1 MKFFSTRDTA
11 LRISS
16 AEAIVKGLS
25 DDGGLFCPESIPKL
39 TAEDKKFLLNASY
52 RERAAFVLGKF
63 LSDFSA
69 EELAYFSEKA
79 YSTEKFDSDAV
90 APVHMLDKKLG
101 ILELWHGPTSAFKDM
116 ALQML
121 PYLLSASLKKTGES
135 RLACILVATS
145 GDTGKA
151 ALEGFADVPG
161 TKIAVFYPKDGVSKI
176 QERQMTTQ
184 SGDNVYVSSVVGNF
198 DDVQSAMKEIF
209 SDVDIRAKASDN
221 GCIFSSANSIN
232 WGRAVPQIA
241 YYVSGYFD
249 LLASGAISETDE
261 INVCVPTGNFGNIL
275 AAFYAKEMGVP
286 IKKFIC
292 ASNSNNV
299 LTDFFRT
306 GTYDKRRDFHVTT
319 SPAMDILISSNLERL
334 IFNLSGNDDKTVKGY
349 MDKLRAD
356 GVYTVSP
363 EIFEKV
369 SDLFYGGFC
378 DDAETLKTISNVY
391 SEHNYLI
398 DTHTAVAVNVHKKYV
413 EESGDN
419 AVTLLASTA
428 SPFKFADSVL
438 SALGIDITSGGEE
451 LLKILSKTTNEKIPG
466 PLAKIFEK
474 EERFLN
480 TATRDDLPELV
491 VKFTRG
497 EI

>member
-1 MKFFSTRDTA
+1 MNYFSTRNTA
-11 LRISS
+11 LKISS

-25 DDGGLFCPESIPKL
+25 DDGGLFCPESVPKL
-39 TAEDKKFLLNASY
+39 TDEDKKFLLNASY

-69 EELAYFSEKA
+69 DELSDYSEKA
-79 YSTEKFDSDAV
+79 YSSEKFDSEAV
-90 APVHMLDKKLG
+90 APVHMLEKNLG
-101 ILELWHGPTSAFKDM
+101 ILELWHGPTCAFKDM

-121 PYLLSASLKKTGES
+121 PYLLTASLKKTGEN
-135 RLACILVATS
+135 RLASILVATS

-151 ALEGFADVPG
+151 ALEGFADVEG
-161 TKIAVFYPKDGVSKI
+161 TKIAVFYPKDGVSRI

-184 SGDNVYVSSVVGNF
+184 SGKNVYVSSVVGNF
-198 DDVQSAMKEIF
+198 DDVQSSMKEIF
-209 SDVDIRAKASDN
+209 SDEEIRAKASDN

-249 LLASGAISETDE
+249 LLRNGAISEGDE

-275 AAFYAKEMGVP
+275 AAFYAREMGIP

-292 ASNSNNV
+292 ASNANNV
-299 LTDFFRT
+299 LTDFFRE
-306 GTYDKRRDFHVTT
+306 GIYDKRRKFHVTA

-334 IFNLSGNDDKTVKGY
+334 IFNLSGNDDKLVSEY
-349 MDKLRAD
+349 MSQLKKD

-363 EIFEKV
+363 ELFGKISE
-369 SDLFYGGFC
+369 LFYGGCC
-378 DDAETLKTISNVY
+378 DDSETLKTISSVY
-391 SEHNYLI
+391 SEHKYLL
-398 DTHTAVAVNVHKKYV
+398 DTHTAVAVNVYNKYAK
-413 EESGDN
+413 ETGDDT
-419 AVTLLASTA
+419 VTLLASTA

-438 SALGIDITSGGEE
+438 SALGVDISSDGEE
-451 LLKILSKTTNEKIPG
+451 LLTILAKTTDKKIPK
-466 PLAKIFEK
+466 PLASIFEK

-480 TATRDDLPELV
+480 TANKEQLPDIVLD
-491 VKFTRG
+491 FTKG
-497 EI
+497 IL

>member
-1 MKFFSTRDTA
+1 MNYFSTRDA
-11 LRISS
+11 SLKISS
-16 AEAIVKGLS
+16 AEAIVRGLS
-25 DDGGLFCPESIPKL
+25 KDGGLFCPESIPQL
-39 TAEDKKFLLNASY
+39 TDEDKKYLLTASY
-52 RERAAFVLGKF
+52 KQRAAFVLGKF
-63 LSDFSA
+63 LTDFTK
-69 EELAYFSEKA
+69 EELEVFSEKA
-79 YSTEKFDSDAV
+79 YSSEKFDSDAV
-90 APVHMLDKKLG
+90 APVHMLNEKLG

-121 PYLLSASLKKTGES
+121 PHLLSAALKKTGEKRTAS
-135 RLACILVATS
+135 ILVATS

-151 ALEGFADVPG
+151 ALEGFADVEG

-184 SGDNVYVSSVVGNF
+184 SGKNVYVSSVVGNF

-209 SDVDIRAKASDN
+209 SDEEIRETASQN

-249 LLASGAISETDE
+249 LLASGAITEKDE

-275 AAFYAKEMGVP
+275 AAFYAREMGIP

-299 LTDFFRT
+299 LTDFFRE
-306 GTYDKRRDFHVTT
+306 GKYDKRRDFHVTA

-334 IFNLSGNDDKTVKGY
+334 IFNLSGNDDKTVKKY
-349 MDKLRAD
+349 MSKLQSD
-356 GVYTVSP
+356 GVYTISA
-363 EIFEKV
+363 EIF
-369 SDLFYGGFC
+369 SNISGLFYGGCC
-378 DDAETLKTISNVY
+378 DDEETLKTISSIF
-391 SEHNYLI
+391 SEYNYLI
-398 DTHTAVAVNVHKKYV
+398 DTHTAVGVNVYNKYV
-413 EESGDN
+413 SETGDET
-419 AVTLLASTA
+419 VTLLASTA

-438 SALGIDITSGGEE
+438 SALGIDIDSNGEE
-451 LLKILSKTTNEKIPG
+451 LLKILSKTTGQKIPA
-466 PLAKIFEK
+466 PLASIFDK

-480 TATRDDLPELV
+480 TAMRDELPEVV

-497 EI
+497 DV

>member
-1 MKFFSTRDTA
+1 MNYFSTRDTS
-11 LRISS
+11 LRLSS
-16 AEAIVKGLS
+16 AEAIVRGLS
-25 DDGGLFCPESIPKL
+25 KDGGLFCPESIPKF
-39 TAEDKKFLLNASY
+39 TDEEKAFLISASY
-52 RERAAFVLGKF
+52 QKRAALVLGKF
-63 LSDFSA
+63 LTDFSE
-69 EELAYFSEKA
+69 EELISFAEKA
-79 YSTEKFDSDAV
+79 YSSEKFDTEAV
-90 APVHMLDKKLG
+90 APVHMLEKNLG
-101 ILELWHGPTSAFKDM
+101 ILELWHGPTCAFKDM

-121 PYLLSASLKKTGES
+121 PYLLSSSIKKTGEKRTAS
-135 RLACILVATS
+135 ILVATS

-151 ALEGFADVPG
+151 ALEGFADVEG

-184 SGDNVYVSSVVGNF
+184 SGENVYVSSVVGNF

-209 SDVDIRAKASDN
+209 SDEEIRGKASEN

-249 LLASGAISETDE
+249 LLKNGAISEDDE

-275 AAFYAKEMGVP
+275 AAFYAREMGIP

-299 LTDFFRT
+299 LTDFFKD
-306 GTYDKRRDFHVTT
+306 GKYDKNRQFHVTA
-319 SPAMDILISSNLERL
+319 SPAMDILVSSNLERL
-334 IFNLSGNDDKTVKGY
+334 IFNMSGNDDKTVRKY
-349 MDKLRAD
+349 MSKLQSD
-356 GVYTVSP
+356 GAYTVSA
-363 EIFEKV
+363 EIFSRI
-369 SDLFYGGFC
+369 SDLFYGGCC
-378 DDAETLKTISNVY
+378 DDVKTLKTISDVF

-398 DTHTAVAVNVHKKYV
+398 DTHTAVAVNVYKKYV
-413 EESGDN
+413 EETQDC

-438 SALGIDITSGGEE
+438 SALGIDISSGGEE
-451 LLKILSKTTNEKIPG
+451 LLEILSKTTKQKVPA
-466 PLAKIFEK
+466 PLASIFEK

-480 TATRDDLPELV
+480 TANREDLADV
-491 VKFTRG
+491 VLKFTEG
-497 EI
+497 TV

>member
-1 MKFFSTRDTA
+1 MKYFSTRDVS
-11 LRISS
+11 LRLNS

-25 DDGGLFCPESIPKL
+25 KDGGLFCPESIPTL
-39 TAEDKKFLLNASY
+39 TAEDKAFLLNASY
-52 RERAAFVLGKF
+52 KERAALVLGKF
-63 LSDFSA
+63 LSDFSE
-69 EELAYFSEKA
+69 EELKEYCEKA
-79 YSTEKFDSDAV
+79 YSSEKFDTTNA

-101 ILELWHGPTSAFKDM
+101 VLELWHGPTCAFKDM

-121 PYLLSASLKKTGES
+121 PYLLSSALKKTGEK

-151 ALEGFADVPG
+151 ALEGFADVEG
-161 TKIAVFYPKDGVSKI
+161 TKIAVFYPKDGVSRI
-176 QERQMTTQ
+176 QQRQMTTQ
-184 SGDNVYVSSVVGNF
+184 KGDNVYVSSVVGNF
-198 DDVQSAMKEIF
+198 DDVQSAMKTIF
-209 SDVDIRAKASDN
+209 SDEEIRAKASEN

-249 LLASGAISETDE
+249 LLKSGAISEDDE

-275 AAFYAKEMGVP
+275 AAFYAREMGIP

-306 GTYDKRRDFHVTT
+306 GKYDKNREFHVTN

-334 IFNLSGNDDKTVKGY
+334 IFNLSGNDDKVMRKY
-349 MDKLRAD
+349 MSKLQSD
-356 GVYTVSP
+356 GAYTVSS
-363 EIFEKV
+363 EIFEKI
-369 SDLFYGGFC
+369 SNLFYGGYC
-378 DDAETLKTISNVY
+378 TPEDTLKTISNVF

-398 DTHTAVAVNVHKKYV
+398 DTHTAVAVNVYNNYKK
-413 EESGDN
+413 ETGDDT
-419 AVTLLASTA
+419 VTLLASTA

-438 SALGIDITSGGEE
+438 SALGVDIDSDGEE
-451 LLKILSKTTNEKIPG
+451 LLKILGKTTGNKVPT
-466 PLAKIFEK
+466 PLSSIFEI
-474 EERFLN
+474 EERFLDSAN
-480 TATRDDLPELV
+480 REELPEV
-491 VKFTRG
+491 VLKFTNG
-497 EI
+497 EL